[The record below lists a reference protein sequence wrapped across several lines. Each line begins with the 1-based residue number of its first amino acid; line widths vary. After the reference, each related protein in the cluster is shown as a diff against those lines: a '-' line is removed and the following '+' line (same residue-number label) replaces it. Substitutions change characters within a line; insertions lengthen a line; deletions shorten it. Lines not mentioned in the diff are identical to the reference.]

1 MISLNQ
7 ILEAFLVL
15 FAIIDVFAAMPTV
28 IKLKKQGKTVSASRA
43 GIFSTIM
50 LLVFFYVGDAMLKLF
65 HIDLPSF
72 AVAGSIVIFVI
83 GLEMT
88 LNIHIFRDNKTQGAD
103 ATFIPVVFPL
113 LTGAGVFT
121 TVLSIRAQY
130 ADINMLIAMALN
142 VLVIYLVIR
151 LIDYI
156 EKFLGDA
163 LIYMMQK
170 FFGIILLSIA
180 LKLFVTNLTYLIN
193 QITM

>member
-1 MISLNQ
+1 MLNVNE
-7 ILEAFLVL
+7 IIGAFLVL
-15 FAIIDVFAAMPTV
+15 FAIIDAFAAMPT
-28 IKLKKQGKTVSASRA
+28 IINLKKQGKTISASKA
-43 GIFSTIM
+43 ALYSSVM
-50 LLVFFYVGDAMLKLF
+50 LLIFFYVGDAMLRLF

-88 LNIHIFRDNKTQGAD
+88 LNIAIFRDSKTEGND

-130 ADINMLIAMALN
+130 ADINMLIAMGLN
-142 VLVIYLVIR
+142 VALIFIIIAS
-151 LIDYI
+151 IDYI

-163 LIYMMQK
+163 IIYMIQK
-170 FFGIILLSIA
+170 FFGVILLSIA
-180 LKLFVTNLTYLIN
+180 LKLFITNITYIVE
-193 QITM
+193 QI

>member
-1 MISLNQ
+1 MLNVNE
-7 ILEAFLVL
+7 IIGAFLVL
-15 FAIIDVFAAMPTV
+15 FAIIDAFAAMPT
-28 IKLKKQGKTVSASRA
+28 IINLKKQGKTISASKA
-43 GIFSTIM
+43 ALYSSVM
-50 LLVFFYVGDAMLKLF
+50 LLIFFYVGDVMLRLF

-88 LNIHIFRDNKTQGAD
+88 LNIAIFRDSKTEGND

-130 ADINMLIAMALN
+130 TDINMLIAMGLN
-142 VLVIYLVIR
+142 VALIFIIIAS
-151 LIDYI
+151 IDYI

-163 LIYMMQK
+163 IIYMMQK
-170 FFGIILLSIA
+170 FFGVILLSIA
-180 LKLFVTNLTYLIN
+180 LKLFITNITYIVE
-193 QITM
+193 QI

>member
-1 MISLNQ
+1 MLNVNE
-7 ILEAFLVL
+7 IIGAFLVL
-15 FAIIDVFAAMPTV
+15 FAIIDAFAAMPT
-28 IKLKKQGKTVSASRA
+28 IINLKKQGKTISASKA
-43 GIFSTIM
+43 ALYSSVM
-50 LLVFFYVGDAMLKLF
+50 LLIFFYVGDVMLRLF

-88 LNIHIFRDNKTQGAD
+88 LNIAIFRDSKTEGND

-130 ADINMLIAMALN
+130 ADINMLIAMGLN
-142 VLVIYLVIR
+142 VALIFIIIAS
-151 LIDYI
+151 IDYI

-163 LIYMMQK
+163 IIYMMQK
-170 FFGIILLSIA
+170 FFGVILLSIA
-180 LKLFVTNLTYLIN
+180 LKLFITNITYIVE
-193 QITM
+193 QI

>member
-1 MISLNQ
+1 MLNEHE
-7 ILEAFLVL
+7 ILGAFLVL
-15 FAIIDVFAAMPTV
+15 FAIIDAFAAMPT
-28 IKLKKQGKTVSASRA
+28 IINLKKQGKTISASQA
-43 GIFSTIM
+43 ALYSSVM
-50 LLVFFYVGDAMLKLF
+50 LLIFFYVGDAMLRLF

-88 LNIHIFRDNKTQGAD
+88 LNIAIFRDSKTEGND

-130 ADINMLIAMALN
+130 ADINMLIAMGLN
-142 VLVIYLVIR
+142 VALIFIIIAS
-151 LIDYI
+151 IDYI

-163 LIYMMQK
+163 IIYMMQK
-170 FFGIILLSIA
+170 FFGVILLSIA
-180 LKLFVTNLTYLIN
+180 LKLFITNITYIVE
-193 QITM
+193 QI

>member
-1 MISLNQ
+1 MFNTNQ

-15 FAIIDVFAAMPTV
+15 FAIIDVFAAVPTV
-28 IKLKKQGKTVSASRA
+28 IELKKQGKTVSASRA
-43 GIFSTIM
+43 GLYSTIM
-50 LLVFFYVGDAMLKLF
+50 LLVFFYVGDAMLRLF

-88 LNIHIFRDNKTQGAD
+88 LNIRIFRDSKTQGSD

-130 ADINMLIAMALN
+130 SDINMLIAMGLN
-142 VLVIYLVIR
+142 IIVVYFVIL

-163 LIYMMQK
+163 LIYMIQK
-170 FFGIILLSIA
+170 FFGVILLSIA
-180 LKLFVTNLTYLIN
+180 LKLFITNITYIVE
-193 QITM
+193 QI

>member
-1 MISLNQ
+1 MLNINE
-7 ILEAFLVL
+7 ILGAFLVL
-15 FAIIDVFAAMPTV
+15 FAIIDAFAAMPT
-28 IKLKKQGKTVSASRA
+28 IINLKKQGKTISASKA
-43 GIFSTIM
+43 ALYSSVM
-50 LLVFFYVGDAMLKLF
+50 LLIFFYVGDAMLRLF

-88 LNIHIFRDNKTQGAD
+88 LNIAIFRDSKTEGND

-130 ADINMLIAMALN
+130 ADINMLIAMGLN
-142 VLVIYLVIR
+142 VVLIFIIIAS
-151 LIDYI
+151 IDYI

-163 LIYMMQK
+163 IIYMMQK
-170 FFGIILLSIA
+170 FFGVILLSIA
-180 LKLFVTNLTYLIN
+180 LKLFITNITYIVE
-193 QITM
+193 QI

>member
-1 MISLNQ
+1 MFNTNQ

-15 FAIIDVFAAMPTV
+15 FAIIDVFAAVPTV
-28 IKLKKQGKTVSASRA
+28 IELKKQGKTVSASRA
-43 GIFSTIM
+43 GLYSTVM
-50 LLVFFYVGDAMLKLF
+50 LLVFFYVGDAMLRLF

-88 LNIHIFRDNKTQGAD
+88 LNIRIFRDSKTQGSD

-130 ADINMLIAMALN
+130 SDINMLIAMGLN
-142 VLVIYLVIR
+142 IIVVYFVIL

-163 LIYMMQK
+163 LIYMIQK
-170 FFGIILLSIA
+170 FFGVILLAIA
-180 LKLFVTNLTYLIN
+180 LKLFITNITYIVE
-193 QITM
+193 QI

>member
-1 MISLNQ
+1 MFDLNQ
-7 ILEAFLVL
+7 VLGAFLVL
-15 FAIIDVFAAMPTV
+15 FAIIDAFASLPT
-28 IKLKKQGKTVSASRA
+28 IITLKKKGKIISAPRA
-43 GIFSTIM
+43 ALYSSIM
-50 LLVFFYVGDAMLKLF
+50 LLAFFYIGDAMLKLF

-88 LNIHIFRDNKTQGAD
+88 LNIHIFRDSKTQGND

-130 ADINMLIAMALN
+130 TDLNMLIAMGLN
-142 VLVIYLVIR
+142 VLVIYIIIAS
-151 LIDYI
+151 IDYI

-163 LIYMMQK
+163 VIYMMQK
-170 FFGIILLSIA
+170 FFGVILLSIA
-180 LKLFVTNLTYLIN
+180 LKLFITNITYIVE
-193 QITM
+193 QIR

>member
-1 MISLNQ
+1 MLNVNE
-7 ILEAFLVL
+7 IIGAFLVL
-15 FAIIDVFAAMPTV
+15 FAIIDAFAAMPT
-28 IKLKKQGKTVSASRA
+28 IINLKKQGKTISASKA
-43 GIFSTIM
+43 ALYSSMM
-50 LLVFFYVGDAMLKLF
+50 LLIFFYVGDAMLRLF

-88 LNIHIFRDNKTQGAD
+88 LNIAIFRDSKTEGND

-130 ADINMLIAMALN
+130 ADINMLIAMGLN
-142 VLVIYLVIR
+142 VVLIFIIIAS
-151 LIDYI
+151 IDYI

-163 LIYMMQK
+163 IIYMMQK
-170 FFGIILLSIA
+170 FFGVILLSIA
-180 LKLFVTNLTYLIN
+180 LKLFITNITYIVE
-193 QITM
+193 QI

>member
-1 MISLNQ
+1 MFSTNQ

-15 FAIIDVFAAMPTV
+15 FAIIDVFAAVPTV
-28 IKLKKQGKTVSASRA
+28 IELKKQGKTVSASRA
-43 GIFSTIM
+43 GLYSTVM
-50 LLVFFYVGDAMLKLF
+50 LLVFFYVGDAMLRLF

-88 LNIHIFRDNKTQGAD
+88 LNIRIFRDSKTQGSD

-130 ADINMLIAMALN
+130 SDINMLIAMGLN
-142 VLVIYLVIR
+142 IIVIYFVIL

-163 LIYMMQK
+163 LIYMIQK
-170 FFGIILLSIA
+170 FFGVILLAIA
-180 LKLFVTNLTYLIN
+180 LKLFITNITYIVE
-193 QITM
+193 QI

>member
-1 MISLNQ
+1 MLNVNE
-7 ILEAFLVL
+7 IIGAFLVL
-15 FAIIDVFAAMPTV
+15 FAIIDAFAAMPT
-28 IKLKKQGKTVSASRA
+28 IINLKKQGKAISASKA
-43 GIFSTIM
+43 ALYSSVM
-50 LLVFFYVGDAMLKLF
+50 LLIFFYVGDAMLRLF

-88 LNIHIFRDNKTQGAD
+88 LNIAIFRDSKTEGND

-130 ADINMLIAMALN
+130 ADINMLIAMGLN
-142 VLVIYLVIR
+142 VALIFIIIAS
-151 LIDYI
+151 IDYI

-163 LIYMMQK
+163 IIYMMQK
-170 FFGIILLSIA
+170 FFGVILLSIA
-180 LKLFVTNLTYLIN
+180 LKLFITNITYIVE
-193 QITM
+193 QI

>member
-1 MISLNQ
+1 MLDWNQ
-7 ILEAFLVL
+7 ILGAFLVL
-15 FAIIDVFAAMPTV
+15 FAIIDVFAAMPT
-28 IKLKKQGKTVSASRA
+28 IINLKKSGKNISAYKAS
-43 GIFSTIM
+43 IYSSIM
-50 LLVFFYVGDAMLKLF
+50 LLAFFYVGDIMLRLF

-88 LNIHIFRDNKTQGAD
+88 LNIRIFKDSKTQGND

-130 ADINMLIAMALN
+130 TDLNMIIAMGLN
-142 VLVIYLVIR
+142 VFIIYITIA

-163 LIYMMQK
+163 IIYMMQK
-170 FFGIILLSIA
+170 FFGVILLSIA
-180 LKLFVTNLTYLIN
+180 LKLFVTNITYLIA
-193 QITM
+193 QIK

>member
-1 MISLNQ
+1 MLNVNE
-7 ILEAFLVL
+7 IIGAFLVL
-15 FAIIDVFAAMPTV
+15 FAIIDAFAAMPT
-28 IKLKKQGKTVSASRA
+28 IINLKKQGKTISASKA
-43 GIFSTIM
+43 ALYSSVM
-50 LLVFFYVGDAMLKLF
+50 LLIFFYVGDAMLRLF

-88 LNIHIFRDNKTQGAD
+88 LNIAIFRDSKTEGND

-130 ADINMLIAMALN
+130 ADINMLIAMGLN
-142 VLVIYLVIR
+142 VVLIFIIIAS
-151 LIDYI
+151 IDYI

-163 LIYMMQK
+163 IIYMMQK
-170 FFGIILLSIA
+170 FFGVILLSIA
-180 LKLFVTNLTYLIN
+180 LKLFITNITYIVE
-193 QITM
+193 QI

>member
-1 MISLNQ
+1 MFNTNQ

-15 FAIIDVFAAMPTV
+15 FAIIDVFAAVPTV
-28 IKLKKQGKTVSASRA
+28 IELKKQGKIVSASRA
-43 GIFSTIM
+43 GLYSTIM
-50 LLVFFYVGDAMLKLF
+50 LLVFFYVGDAMLRLF

-88 LNIHIFRDNKTQGAD
+88 LNIRIFRDSKTQGND

-130 ADINMLIAMALN
+130 SDINMLIAMGLN
-142 VLVIYLVIR
+142 IIVVYFVIL

-163 LIYMMQK
+163 LIYMIQK
-170 FFGIILLSIA
+170 FFGVILLAIA
-180 LKLFVTNLTYLIN
+180 LKLFITNITYIVE
-193 QITM
+193 QI

>member
-1 MISLNQ
+1 MLNVNE
-7 ILEAFLVL
+7 IIGAFLVL
-15 FAIIDVFAAMPTV
+15 FAIIDAFAAMPT
-28 IKLKKQGKTVSASRA
+28 IINLKKQGKTISASKA
-43 GIFSTIM
+43 ALYSSVM
-50 LLVFFYVGDAMLKLF
+50 LLIFFYVGDVMLRLF

-88 LNIHIFRDNKTQGAD
+88 LNIAIFRDSKTEGND

-130 ADINMLIAMALN
+130 ADINMLIAMGLN
-142 VLVIYLVIR
+142 VVLIFIIIAS
-151 LIDYI
+151 IDYI

-163 LIYMMQK
+163 IIYMMQK
-170 FFGIILLSIA
+170 FFGVILLSIA
-180 LKLFVTNLTYLIN
+180 LKLFITNITYIVE
-193 QITM
+193 QI